1 MQKPNEKYSLEEE
14 PKIVHEEKRARI
26 KIYLEIDLI
35 AVILLIAG
43 LITRLYR
50 LEEPRSIVLVT

>member
-14 PKIVHEEKRARI
+14 PKVVNEEKRARI